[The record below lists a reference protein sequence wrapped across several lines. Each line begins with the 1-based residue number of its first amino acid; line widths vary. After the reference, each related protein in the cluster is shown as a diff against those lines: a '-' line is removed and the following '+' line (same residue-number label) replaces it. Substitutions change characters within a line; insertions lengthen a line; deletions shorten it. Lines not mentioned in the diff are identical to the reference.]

1 MLRRLNDLKQ
11 GQQMNDLAARFK
23 PDTAPVLHNRAWFQ
37 HTQLR
42 KADMERPRLTL
53 FRFDDMIAKMKQ

>member
-1 MLRRLNDLKQ
+1 
-11 GQQMNDLAARFK
+11 MNDLAARFK